1 MKGGSIMKIQ
11 NRILEATI
19 NNTYAYENLFLTT
32 ERGSQTYVTIHEA
45 SLRLGTTPADRTI
58 EYYENQLLNPVKDG
72 HEKLGYHFMVSDEEV
87 VQFIYTKF
95 RTAHAGCFDGNSS
108 IAIQR
113 VVNCNVDFAKAIYNQ
128 AKLAATLMV
137 KFGMP
142 LNHIVPRSYWETT
155 RSDSPTR
162 LNALPPTEANI
173 KEHPDKVCH
182 IPGNMTWLEFLDNV
196 QFCYNVDDIFDINE
210 IL

>member
-1 MKGGSIMKIQ
+1 MNIQ
-11 NRILEATI
+11 DRILRGT
-19 NNTYAYENLFLTT
+19 NDNKYAYENLHYVVG
-32 ERGSQTYVTIHEA
+32 RGRKTFVTIHEA

-58 EYYENQLLNPVKDG
+58 DYYENKLLNPNRLKG
-72 HEKLGYHFMVSDEEV
+72 EHELGYHFMVSDEEV
-87 VQFIYTKF
+87 VQFINTKF
-95 RTAHAGCFDGNSS
+95 RTAHTGDFDGNSS

-113 VVNCNVDFAKAIYNQ
+113 VVNCNVDFEKAIYNQ

-155 RSDSPTR
+155 PSDSPTR

-173 KEHPDKVCH
+173 KEHPDKDCY

-196 QFCYNVDDIFDINE
+196 QFCYNVGDIFDINE

>member
-1 MKGGSIMKIQ
+1 MKIQ
-11 NRILEATI
+11 NRILTATV
-19 NNTYAYENLFLTT
+19 NNSYAYENLWLTI
-32 ERGSQTYVTIHEA
+32 ERGRQTYITIHEA
-45 SLRLGTTPADRTI
+45 SLGLGKTPADRTI
-58 EYYENQLLNPVKDG
+58 GYYEKKLLNPPKDG
-72 HEKLGYHFMVSDEEV
+72 TEKLGYHFMVSDQEV
-87 VQFIYTKF
+87 VQFISTKF

-113 VVNCNVDFAKAIYNQ
+113 VVNCNVDFTKAICNQ
-128 AKLAATLMV
+128 AKLTATLMA

-142 LNHIVPRSYWETT
+142 LDHVVPRSYWGG
-155 RSDSPTR
+155 SKSPTR

-182 IPGNMTWLEFLDNV
+182 IPGNMTWFSFLDLV
-196 QFCYNVDDIFDINE
+196 YFCYENGDIFDTNE